1 MDLLLETWCREAGGN
16 ERRIGSGGY
25 FLSAAVAAQT
35 GAGRLGDDWLLS
47 DQTMSVEHQFT
58 PLQMSRPRAA

>member
-1 MDLLLETWCREAGGN
+1 MDLLLGTWCREAGGN

-25 FLSAAVAAQT
+25 FLSGAVVAYT

-47 DQTMSVEHQFT
+47 DQTMSVEHQFNAS
-58 PLQMSRPRAA
+58 PDESPSAA